1 MRKAQ
6 RWSQIVAGLAVAW
19 AVTAIPMPAH
29 AIYQLIA
36 EIPVSATA
44 ANPFNPHSPDGTVFC
59 GAMGLI
65 MV

>member
-44 ANPFNPHSPDGTVFC
+44 ANPFNTNGQLNGSYAGIWVTP
-59 GAMGLI
+59 
-65 MV
+65 